1 MSETLKAI
9 SDPIRR
15 NILGLLKEEKKSA
28 GDIAAEF
35 HLTGATVSYHLSQL
49 KKAGLIMESKYKNYI
64 YYELNA
70 SVFEDGLL
78 VYFFK
83 GIGFMPQMIEFKDL
97 TAYSLNSKHRI
108 ELQFNN
114 HTKNIYLVN
123 ATSFYEELDKK
134 FNQYKNGQ
142 EI

>member
-1 MSETLKAI
+1 M
-9 SDPIRR
+9 
-15 NILGLLKEEKKSA
+15 
-28 GDIAAEF
+28 F
-35 HLTGATVSYHLSQL
+35 
-49 KKAGLIMESKYKNYI
+49 KYKDLRMVVISIILVILCAFSGI
-64 YYELNA
+64 YFRYDRMKLVVVLLLALGVLPTLLIRFNA

-108 ELQFNN
+108 ELQFDN

-142 EI
+142 ET